1 MPILDR
7 YDSAKETETKL
18 SIITD
23 PDDRESIINTYK
35 ATETFVILNCLAM
48 GLLQLS
54 ALLFT
59 DEINASPIRWLRTY
73 TNTVPSE
80 ESTACA
86 LYESFCRNPHMWPQ
100 LGIFKIIDTKRL
112 AIQKRK
118 NNDYEN
124 SA

>member
-1 MPILDR
+1 MPALDR
-7 YDSAKETETKL
+7 YWSAKETEEKL
-18 SIITD
+18 SKITD
-23 PDDRESIINTYK
+23 PKDRESIINTYK
-35 ATETFVILNCLAM
+35 ASETFVTLNCLAM

-86 LYESFCRNPHMWPQ
+86 LYESFCRMFQMWPQ

-112 AIQKRK
+112 EI
-118 NNDYEN
+118 
-124 SA
+124 